1 MRTTVKRFWEDESGP
16 ELVEWALVTVILLI
30 ATTAVVI
37 SLREVIV
44 DTLKSLFAAL
54 QEDPDD
60 AWTSGGAV
68 GPAPAPTVGP

>member
-54 QEDPDD
+54 QEDPPD
-60 AWTSGGAV
+60 AWTSGAPV
-68 GPAPAPTVGP
+68 GPAPTPTP